1 MIYSAVAQRYAQA
14 LLELAITKKSED
26 QFLQELQRVQVAFD
40 KSEDLRTL
48 FVHPKFD
55 VKIRK
60 SVLESIMQSLAVS
73 PTCRNFLFL
82 LTDKNRVK
90 YLSEILGYYQILLDE
105 AKGRIRATVISAQAL
120 NEIEKSRLKLA
131 LKKLLK
137 KEILLEEKVD
147 ASIIGGII
155 TKVDGKVY
163 DGSIRTQ
170 IEKLTL
176 ALHQ

>member
-1 MIYSAVAQRYAQA
+1 MR
-14 LLELAITKKSED
+14 
-26 QFLQELQRVQVAFD
+26 
-40 KSEDLRTL
+40 
-48 FVHPKFD
+48 
-55 VKIRK
+55 
-60 SVLESIMQSLAVS
+60 
-73 PTCRNFLFL
+73 
-82 LTDKNRVK
+82 

-105 AKGRIRATVISAQAL
+105 AKGRIRATVISAQVL

-131 LKKLLK
+131 LKKILK